1 MGRPT
6 KLDASRT
13 KRLCDALRKGLPRA
27 TAARLAGIDY
37 STMRNWVAA
46 AKAGEAAYLPFF
58 REVTK
63 AEAEAEEI
71 FASRISAHSLDSW
84 QAAAWM
90 LERRHPAT
98 WGPRKPTE
106 KHAVHLSGKLEGT
119 SHEERIAVAE
129 SVLAALRSSQDDEF

>member
-27 TAARLAGIDY
+27 TAARLAGVEYTTI
-37 STMRNWVAA
+37 RNWVAA
-46 AKAGEAAYLPFF
+46 AKAGDDRYLPFL
-58 REVTK
+58 REVTR
-63 AEAEAEEI
+63 AEAEAEELLV
-71 FASRISAHSLDSW
+71 SRINAHSLDSW

-90 LERRHPAT
+90 LERRHPAA
-98 WGPRKPTE
+98 WALRKPTE